1 MSRVLL
7 SVIACLLILIVLPV
21 KSATPSAKDLID
33 PLSAGITLDSR
44 FSNALAAIN
53 KQFPKQPPIHL
64 VAQKDGYRLQRHKK
78 TLYQFHDADFY
89 TLYQALKVAVK
100 TQGGYQKP
108 TAMQLTFSEF
118 EHITFSPQALIKQ
131 AKTHNIAAKT
141 EDKALKKVVTSLILL
156 NFFAY
161 DELDMMDI
169 VQTDAW
175 WLLAWLEVR
184 SGVRDQVLLAMLA
197 DNLGYAV
204 YAQYAAKKVSKTTQQ
219 QAKGTQS
226 GQNNRQAPV
235 PIRQFY
241 QQTSPIADTN
251 RPINQLLRL
260 KKAALSFD
268 TPTWQNAVERMAD
281 MPVSPTLMLY
291 HLRAVESYNIRSKL
305 LLLFP
310 LMLYYDFLDNQQ
322 IKPFLYS
329 NGDLELSIDSVDKL
343 SSQLAKNLTFSP
355 THLIR
360 EFDAS
365 IKKQQLTDKGV
376 LNTNV
381 FVNYWQSRLLNAYYD
396 IAIYLTQIE
405 HDPKLV
411 NELQTVFQDN
421 ARSDTGALL
430 YYWFDV
436 MASDDAYQKSVDK
449 FTLMADANLTSITL
463 LQDLL
468 DRQYYLKP
476 TVTEAYTAAKNTLLS
491 KLDTRYRHQTKRF
504 KLLAQQNELP
514 KQFALPADSYRL
526 NDDLID
532 GLAALKNNHLLS
544 QALLL
549 ARRSDHQARLLRLIF
564 ENGGGYADLFRRLT
578 TLYQQHSNSFYFLQ
592 QYVETL
598 LSIKQNE
605 QAITALEQWIIE
617 RRDLSRNDY
626 LALIGLIARAKLA
639 IGDVDAAW
647 RTISPTLLYHYPPT
661 NLIAADVAL
670 AQREIETTNQL
681 IADYKRRLPTT
692 LDSLA
697 YQLKSLCLQKKYH
710 AAAELAM
717 NWYYRLDDK
726 QFARYVV
733 NALTTIPLNNEEKQQ
748 ITQSFIDEKLPLL
761 RLYTLTRALKV
772 VPKRQ

>member
-1 MSRVLL
+1 MLT
-7 SVIACLLILIVLPV
+7 VLPV

-33 PLSAGITLDSR
+33 PISAGIALDSR

-78 TLYQFHDADFY
+78 TLYQFNDADFY

-108 TAMQLTFSEF
+108 TATQLTFSEF
-118 EHITFSPQALIKQ
+118 EHITFSPQTLIKQ

-184 SGVRDQVLLAMLA
+184 SGVRDQVLLTMLA

-204 YAQYAAKKVSKTTQQ
+204 YAQYAAKKVNKVTQQ
-219 QAKGTQS
+219 QQVKGTQS
-226 GQNNRQAPV
+226 GHNNRQAPV

-281 MPVSPTLMLY
+281 MRVSPTLMLY

-310 LMLYYDFLDNQQ
+310 LMLYYDFLDNRQ
-322 IKPFLYS
+322 IKPLLYS
-329 NGDLELSIDSVDKL
+329 DGKLKLSIESVDRL
-343 SSQLAKNLTFSP
+343 SSQLASHVKFNPTF
-355 THLIR
+355 LIR
-360 EFDAS
+360 EFDAK
-365 IKKQQLTDKGV
+365 IKQEQLTDKGV
-376 LNTNV
+376 LNSAV
-381 FVNYWQSRLLNAYYD
+381 FVNYWQTRLLNAYYD

-411 NELQTVFQDN
+411 SKLQTIFQDN

-476 TVTEAYTAAKNTLLS
+476 TVTEAYTAAKNTLLN

-514 KQFALPADSYRL
+514 KHFALPADSYRL

-549 ARRSDHQARLLRLIF
+549 ARRNDHQMRLLRLIF

-578 TLYQQHSNSFYFLQ
+578 ALYQQHSGSFYFLQ

-605 QAITALEQWIIE
+605 QAIATLEQWIIK

-639 IGDVDAAW
+639 IGDADAAW
-647 RTISPTLLYHYPPT
+647 RTISPTLVYDYPPT

-670 AQREIETTNQL
+670 AQREIETTNRL

-697 YQLKSLCLQKKYH
+697 YQLKSLCLQKKYA

-726 QFARYVV
+726 QFTRYVV

-748 ITQSFIDEKLPLL
+748 ITQSFIDEKLSLL
-761 RLYTLTRALKV
+761 RLYRLTRTLQV
-772 VPKRQ
+772 VPKREHNR